1 MMDDEMKQAI
11 RATFADG
18 RRQLGQALR
27 AERERAEAF
36 DRIREV
42 PVDLQGH
49 AKLDAEVSKWLSDK
63 QLHLRLVLILTAL
76 DSSEGVATI
85 EGLVQSLEPT
95 GGHEEMMALV
105 VELVRR
111 RKVVFDGEFVRRAR

>member
-1 MMDDEMKQAI
+1 MDDEMKQTI

-18 RRQLGQALR
+18 RRQLGEALR
-27 AERERAEAF
+27 VERERGEALE
-36 DRIREV
+36 RLREV

-63 QLHLRLVLILTAL
+63 QLHLRLVLVLTAL
-76 DSSEGVATI
+76 DTSEGVATI
-85 EGLVQSLEPT
+85 EGLVQSLEPP

-105 VELVRR
+105 IELVRR
-111 RKVVFDGEFVRRAR
+111 RKVVFDGEFVRRVR